1 MIQGKRVYLR
11 GLEREDLKL
20 LHKMMNDEEV
30 MEWTRGRPDNTVSM
44 EELEKEYESELKG
57 ESVHR
62 RTFLI
67 VQKSTQKVI
76 GWATIRWLRPFH
88 TTAEIGIAIRDKGLR
103 GKGIGSEVNN
113 LLTMLAFEQ
122 YNMHKVEL
130 FTRADNAAAI
140 RSAENNGYRLEGKV
154 RETAYFNGKFH
165 DGVLLGLL
173 RKEYEKKKVESPRPR
188 GLNRA

>member
-130 FTRADNAAAI
+130 FTRADNVAAI
-140 RSAENNGYRLEGKV
+140 RSAEKNGYRLEGKV